1 MKTSGFFRVQLLPVL
16 VTGILFH
23 TQLVFA
29 DGCDLPMFAGAR
41 MFGTSASGSVEF
53 MVTADL
59 NHDGFLDVV
68 TADGNN
74 TVAVLLGNGDG
85 TFQPAVKYSVPT
97 PKNMAVADFNRD
109 GKLDLVIWS
118 NFGLVTMLGN
128 GDGTFK
134 APIAA
139 SSQAGIPVVGDFNGD
154 GIQDLAITGTPAYIL
169 LGKGDGTF
177 QVPIVSGVGFAG
189 FGVAVGDLNGDGKL
203 DVIAG
208 SNDGIFVMIGDGK
221 GNLSNPVDIGFGPNP
236 TQVAL
241 ADVNGDK
248 KLDAVVLDN
257 LNGNFWVLL
266 GNGNGTFQAATMY
279 PIGTAQAL
287 TPAMLVAD
295 LNGDG
300 APDIAVAGQTPLPG
314 SFLNAPGSILVFSG
328 NGDGTFQP
336 GVPYNPSGQVNWALA
351 AGDFNGDGLTDLVFA
366 SNQQSTP
373 TQVGVMFGTASGT
386 FQAPASYATGSL
398 PGRAALADLNGDGV
412 LDMVVAAAS
421 FNGNLSVFIGNGD
434 GTFQPAVTYPIAFG
448 AGSVAV
454 GDFNGDG
461 KPDIAVGN
469 GTSSNILVFPGNGD
483 GTFGKPV
490 GSFNAIG
497 GAMFIAAGDF
507 NKDGKL
513 DLAVMTATGMQIAL
527 GNGDG
532 TFHGS
537 LSLPAA
543 FGVNGPPAVA
553 DLNGDGNP
561 DIVYSATNAGGTAT
575 SLQPGNVWVMLGKGD
590 GTFAT
595 AVSYPA
601 VKTATGV
608 AIGDLN
614 GDGKPDLVVAD
625 DAAGAGD
632 VAVLFGN
639 GDGTFQTA
647 VKYPVDNG
655 GGAVVIA
662 DFNGDGNLDL
672 GVASNAAGLNGSGGS
687 SGSVTVLLGQDDGT
701 FRDKMI
707 YGAGINS
714 VWLAVGD
721 VNGDGLP
728 DLVLSDTVANSLV
741 VLLNSYIPGTGG
753 SACTAVQ
760 PLSN

>member
-1 MKTSGFFRVQLLPVL
+1 MNKKFSQLLPVVMAAVL
-16 VTGILFH
+16 VQG
-23 TQLVFA
+23 QLA
-29 DGCDLPMFAGAR
+29 YAAGCDLPMFASGR
-41 MFGTSASGSVEF
+41 LFGTTASGAAEF
-53 MVTADL
+53 MVTADF

-68 TADGNN
+68 TADGKN

-85 TFQPAVKYSVPT
+85 TFQPAMKYSVPT
-97 PKNMAVADFNRD
+97 PKNMAVGDFNRD

-118 NFGLVTMLGN
+118 DFSLVTMLGN

-134 APIAA
+134 AATTAA
-139 SSQAGIPVVGDFNGD
+139 SQGGQPVVGDFNGD
-154 GIQDLAITGTPAYIL
+154 GIPDLAITGTPVYIL

-177 QVPIVSGVGFAG
+177 TVPIVSGAGFAG

-203 DVIAG
+203 DAIAG
-208 SNDGIFVMIGDGK
+208 SQDGIFVMLGDGK
-221 GNLSNPVDIGFGPNP
+221 GNLSAPVDIGFGPNP

-300 APDIAVAGQTPLPG
+300 LPDIAVAGQTPLPG
-314 SFLNAPGSILVFSG
+314 VQFLNAPGTILVFAG

-336 GVPYNPSGQVNWALA
+336 GVAYNPSGQVNWALA
-351 AGDFNGDGLTDLVFA
+351 AGDFNGDGLTDLAFA

-373 TQVGVMFGTASGT
+373 TQVGVMFGTATGAL
-386 FQAPASYATGSL
+386 QAPASYGARPL
-398 PGRAALADLNGDGV
+398 PGKPALADLNGDGV
-412 LDMVVAAAS
+412 LDMVVANAS
-421 FNGNLSVFIGNGD
+421 FNGNLSVLIGNGD
-434 GTFQPAVTYPIAFG
+434 GTFQPAVSYPTAFG

-461 KPDIAVGN
+461 KPDIAVAN
-469 GTSSNILVFPGNGD
+469 GTGGNILVFPGHGD
-483 GTFGKPV
+483 GTFGTPV

-497 GAMFIAAGDF
+497 GAIFIAAGDF

-537 LSLPAA
+537 LSFPGA
-543 FGVNGPPAVA
+543 FGVNGPPVVA
-553 DLNGDGNP
+553 DLNGDGNL
-561 DIVYSATNAGGTAT
+561 DLVYPATNDGGTAT
-575 SLQPGNVWVMLGKGD
+575 SLQPGQVWVMLGKGD
-590 GTFAT
+590 GTFAA

-601 VKTATGV
+601 VKTATSV

-614 GDGKPDLVVAD
+614 GDGKPDLVVTD
-625 DAAGAGD
+625 DAPGAGS

-672 GVASNAAGLNGSGGS
+672 AVASNANGLNGSGGS
-687 SGSVTVLLGQDDGT
+687 SGSVTVLLGQGDGT
-701 FRDKMI
+701 FRDSMV
-707 YGAGINS
+707 YGAGIDPQ
-714 VWLAVGD
+714 WLAVGD
-721 VNGDGLP
+721 VNGDGQP
-728 DLVLSDTVANSLV
+728 DLVLADDLANALV
-741 VLLNSYIPGTGG
+741 VLLNNYIPGSSG
-753 SACTAVQ
+753 SACTVVQ
-760 PLSN
+760 PLTN